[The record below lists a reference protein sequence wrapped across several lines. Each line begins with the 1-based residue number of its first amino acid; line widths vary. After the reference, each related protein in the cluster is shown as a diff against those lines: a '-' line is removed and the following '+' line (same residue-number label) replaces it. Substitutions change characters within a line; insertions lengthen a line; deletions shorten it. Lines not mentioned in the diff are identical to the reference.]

1 MLLFTKPQLK
11 KPQNLE
17 YLRIYPVLNSAG
29 EERFGAIELSPA
41 CADFIM
47 FEQKGRKKYSGKSTV
62 LTGGLRLFGPK
73 LNLWLA
79 EEQTEQDFWHALT
92 EALPE
97 DCAVQF
103 ILQKRPST
111 LQKHYEA
118 LQEAVNQRIGDPETA
133 YLFLQDYLENLI
145 YPVEDAGLA
154 EQQALLLISALDEED
169 LGERLATLFATLPCD
184 SAPLNSRQLEEIV
197 AEYGLP
203 NEPIYYDNHL
213 EASDPRTYWTVIAP
227 PPQAEGGWTRRLL
240 ESEDLASSK
249 FDIVAH
255 LTPGK
260 PDNTMRYVLQRRQAA
275 LQEMLDSAEIAGVKQ
290 TTLELTE
297 QLGEIERRLATLD
310 DQGQPFYEVSLAVS
324 LRCSAEDI
332 EEEADD
338 FELALLAAKLSPR
351 RVVGLSGLEL
361 AWKDCAPLNL
371 PQLARLFVVGEQ
383 PPAGVG
389 RAGIHSA
396 GRLVQLATAGG
407 FEVSDS
413 FAPLVG
419 YSRTGEAFQLET
431 GLGTTLFLTGDNTLR
446 STEVAHNLVKYIV
459 AMRYLTGGK
468 FCIFD
473 PKGNWLEVARQVGI
487 NSSQI
492 IRPYHLLNL
501 LEADP
506 QKLQRIDQIEAWVNS
521 TSAFLS
527 ALLKLD
533 SQEGLEALLLGA
545 VVALQGEGTPIST
558 ESLWLRVTNDGNEE
572 LANQLSRLVLDGD
585 LAWLF
590 NRPEDATFASQD
602 MLLLGFDAEEI
613 SAIPEKARQL
623 ILTRLFSRLA
633 PLLADHTLVVD
644 EVTQFL
650 NDPASSQVL
659 IWLTQQNR
667 NLWAITSTCDDLLT
681 SESGRKLFEQA
692 TTHLFFRQS
701 GPGLSSVAKR
711 LDISGRAVKTIRE
724 LAAGA
729 AVVRRCE
736 GGQVQVSAFEP
747 LPGGY
752 TNRLAVKRP
761 LALPALKAA
770 FPISSPIETPE
781 PDSVRIGA

>member
-17 YLRIYPVLNSAG
+17 YLRSYPVLNGAG
-29 EERFGAIELSPA
+29 EERFGAVELSPA
-41 CADFIM
+41 CTDFIM
-47 FEQKGRKKYSGKSTV
+47 FEQKGRKKYSAKTTV

-92 EALPE
+92 EALPG
-97 DCAVQF
+97 DCAAQF
-103 ILQKRPST
+103 ILQKRPSN

-118 LQEAVNQRIGDPETA
+118 LQEAITQRISDPETA

-154 EQQALLLISALDEED
+154 EQQALLLISATSEED
-169 LGERLATLFATLPCD
+169 LGERLATLFATLPCE
-184 SAPLNSRQLEEIV
+184 SAPLTARQLQELV
-197 AEYGLP
+197 NEYGLP
-203 NEPIYYDNHL
+203 NEPIYYDSHL
-213 EASDPRTYWTVIAP
+213 EANDQRTYWTVIAP

-240 ESEDLASSK
+240 ESEDLVSSK

-275 LQEMLDSAEIAGVKQ
+275 LEEMLESAEVAGVTQ
-290 TTLELTE
+290 TTFELEE
-297 QLGEIERRLATLD
+297 QLTEIERRLATLD
-310 DQGQPFYEVSLAVS
+310 DQGQPFYEVSVAVA
-324 LRCSAEDI
+324 LRCSSEEL

-396 GRLVQLATAGG
+396 GRLVQLATAGS
-407 FEVSDS
+407 FEITNPV
-413 FAPLVG
+413 APVVG
-419 YSRTGEAFQLET
+419 YSRAGEAFQLET
-431 GLGTTLFLTGDNTLR
+431 GPGTSLFLTGDNSLR
-446 STEVAHNLVKYIV
+446 STEVAHNLVKYIT

-473 PKGNWLEVARQVGI
+473 PKGNWQEVARQVGI
-487 NSSQI
+487 SSSQL

-506 QKLQRIDQIEAWVNS
+506 AKLQMIDQIEAWINN

-527 ALLKLD
+527 ALLTLNNND
-533 SQEGLEALLLGA
+533 GLEALLLGA
-545 VVALQGEGTPIST
+545 VVVLQTEGTPISN
-558 ESLWLRVTNDGNEE
+558 ESLWLRATNDGNEE

-590 NRPEDATFASQD
+590 NRPEDFAFAPQD

-613 SAIPEKARQL
+613 AAIPEKARQI

-633 PLLADHTLVVD
+633 PLLSDHTLVVD
-644 EVTQFL
+644 EVSQFL
-650 NDPASSQVL
+650 NDPASAQVL
-659 IWLTQQNR
+659 NWLNQQGR
-667 NLWAITSTCDDLLT
+667 NLWAITGTCEELLT
-681 SESGRKLFEQA
+681 NESGRRLFENA

-701 GPGLSSVAKR
+701 GPGLGSVAKR
-711 LDISGRAVKTIRE
+711 LDISSRAVKAIRE

-736 GGQVQVSAFEP
+736 SGQVLLSAFEP

-752 TNRLAVKRP
+752 TNRLATKRP
-761 LALPALKAA
+761 FALPALKAA
-770 FPISSPIETPE
+770 PDTASPLAVPQNA
-781 PDSVRIGA
+781 SVRIGA